1 MYKWILNVVFGA
13 LPLVV
18 WVASI
23 AQELPTDA
31 VLSGVNIVSIGT
43 TTAQVI
49 TAAAFVVLAHQ
60 IGVTSARVLL
70 FVSRNVAEVLFS
82 GTASGNVREQ
92 HTGRAV
98 KTM

>member
-43 TTAQVI
+43 TTAQMI
-49 TAAAFVVLAHQ
+49 TAAAFAFLAYQ
-60 IGVTSARVLL
+60 I
-70 FVSRNVAEVLFS
+70 
-82 GTASGNVREQ
+82 
-92 HTGRAV
+92 
-98 KTM
+98 